1 MTGYNRKQ
9 IAEMIQRFVAGGN
22 VSVDTEFY
30 VEETYPI
37 IDSLVV
43 AYLSKQ
49 MLSLDENGK
58 VRGKDAIN
66 EMWLKKTGCQNVV
79 TDCDCGRQTFS
90 YTMPNNYLPLPDD
103 SGIYMVMFKAND
115 GNGCR
120 WDVANKSTAK
130 NANTYLPS
138 IAGIMPQNFYL
149 QGLTIFLDY
158 PATKIDVWNL
168 PVTADLEDTDFV
180 ALPPVSEEQF
190 QIMLHDYFAGR
201 GNAPKDRIAN
211 QMDAKQ

>member
-1 MTGYNRKQ
+1 MFNNIQIKINPSTLVRK
-9 IAEMIQRFVAGGN
+9 
-22 VSVDTEFY
+22 
-30 VEETYPI
+30 
-37 IDSLVV
+37 
-43 AYLSKQ
+43 
-49 MLSLDENGK
+49 NGP
-58 VRGKDAIN
+58 VHDDF
-66 EMWLKKTGCQNVV
+66 TFNVV
-79 TDCDCGRQTFS
+79 VLEGEYYKVF
-90 YTMPNNYLPLPDD
+90 PE
-103 SGIYMVMFKAND
+103 
-115 GNGCR
+115 
-120 WDVANKSTAK
+120 TAREV
-130 NANTYLPS
+130 
-138 IAGIMPQNFYL
+138 FYL